1 MHRRDTTLFAFRGW
15 SVNIRSLGQATK
27 QYFGKSRHCCHINNP
42 LYNQTN
48 WVACETAVSQ
58 SRKLNDAAG
67 FPQRGTRSDHAW
79 RHRLSILPWHRM
91 SSQRARNTPHLISL
105 SCTLENFKFN
115 SYN

>member
-1 MHRRDTTLFAFRGW
+1 MHRRDTTLFAFRGR
-15 SVNIRSLGQATK
+15 SVNIRNLGQATK

-58 SRKLNDAAG
+58 SRKLIDAAG
-67 FPQRGTRSDHAW
+67 FPQRGTRSDQAW
-79 RHRLSILPWHRM
+79 RHRLLIHGIVCPPSV
-91 SSQRARNTPHLISL
+91 RATHTPHLISL